1 MKKKTLGSFPIF
13 ELLAQQTLFNS
24 PNSVSVI
31 KKNSIPSTI
40 LLHHSPVQFRIDLW
54 HPIFGKRKSPGNSGQ
69 ELPPFKRRVI

>member
-31 KKNSIPSTI
+31 KKKFNP
-40 LLHHSPVQFRIDLW
+40 LHNSPVGSYLESRLTLIVQL
-54 HPIFGKRKSPGNSGQ
+54 G
-69 ELPPFKRRVI
+69 VI